1 MKRKRTQMFYRRDEQ
16 RDEVCK
22 RCVYSATISG
32 AGVMCDYIGGVKHR
46 RPCRAKDCVAEG
58 VFKPRKGVR
67 ELELKKIKE
76 KYGRGEEKCRE

>member
-1 MKRKRTQMFYRRDEQ
+1 MCILRNDKWSRSHVRLYR
-16 RDEVCK
+16 
-22 RCVYSATISG
+22 
-32 AGVMCDYIGGVKHR
+32 GVKHR